1 MAVSTDWRQAR
12 LSAADQAMLEFSE
25 KLTLLPC
32 GMAEADVAGL
42 RRHGFTDRE
51 ILSITLAAAYRNFI
65 TRVADALGV
74 ELRRGEQYTP
84 EILHA
89 FGVTEEEART
99 TMYGSRLV
107 AEETGD
113 AAQPPVSQSSR
124 GGASQGVC
132 WIETSAE
139 SAAESGDGA
148 SACLP
153 RNLARALSLR
163 QEAFEATLT
172 FGRLVGMGGSGL
184 GGRLEAIVGLAVAA
198 SLQVPYMIAH
208 HAQALRDAGA
218 SADEVRELTENPGA
232 GLDAKER
239 AVARFCEKLTR
250 LPSPMTRS
258 DLEAVRA
265 SGFEDWELLTI
276 VASAAFE
283 NFLGRVAA
291 GLGVGVDAETGASPS
306 VSVLRGEG
314 GKLL

>member
-1 MAVSTDWRQAR
+1 
-12 LSAADQAMLEFSE
+12 MLEFSE

-32 GMAEADVAGL
+32 DMAEADVAGL

-74 ELRRGEQYTP
+74 ELRRGENYTP

-107 AEETGD
+107 AEATGD
-113 AAQPPVSQSSR
+113 AKRAPIGMANTSAVSRS
-124 GGASQGVC
+124 VC
-132 WIETSAE
+132 WIETSADPVP
-139 SAAESGDGA
+139 ESGDGA
-148 SACLP
+148 SARLP
-153 RNLARALSLR
+153 HNLARALSLR
-163 QEAFEATLT
+163 PEAFEAALT

-184 GGRLEAIVGLAVAA
+184 GRRLEAIVGLAGAA
-198 SLQVPYMIAH
+198 ALGVPYRIAH
-208 HAQALRDAGA
+208 HAQALLDAGG
-218 SADEVRELTENPGA
+218 SAEEVR
-232 GLDAKER
+232 GLKEDAVSAALSDPER

-250 LPSPMTRS
+250 LPSPMTRA
-258 DLEAVRA
+258 DLEAVRG

-291 GLGVGVDAETGASPS
+291 GLGVGLEAEAEASPS
-306 VSVLRGEG
+306 SVLLKNKKR
-314 GKLL
+314 